1 MTNTPFNFDKKDS
14 RSKSTVPS
22 VVNSRVD
29 RQENKIGKSK
39 DDVLAISEE
48 DEIARLG
55 VGLVKN

>member
-39 DDVLAISEE
+39 DDVIAISEE

-55 VGLVKN
+55 FGLVKN

>member
-39 DDVLAISEE
+39 DDVRAISEE
-48 DEIARLG
+48 MR
-55 VGLVKN
+55 

>member
-55 VGLVKN
+55 FGLVKN